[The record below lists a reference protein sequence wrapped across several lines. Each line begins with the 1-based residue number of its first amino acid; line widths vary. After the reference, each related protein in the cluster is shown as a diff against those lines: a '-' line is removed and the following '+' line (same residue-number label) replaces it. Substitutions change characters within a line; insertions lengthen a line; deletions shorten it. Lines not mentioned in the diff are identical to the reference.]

1 MHSVRDHDEKGMN
14 CRAMFNHGE
23 IVGSPDFAGLGAPQ
37 DLVVGASPW
46 LAALVSIAVTLART
60 ANWKDL
66 T

>member
-1 MHSVRDHDEKGMN
+1 
-14 CRAMFNHGE
+14 MFNHWE